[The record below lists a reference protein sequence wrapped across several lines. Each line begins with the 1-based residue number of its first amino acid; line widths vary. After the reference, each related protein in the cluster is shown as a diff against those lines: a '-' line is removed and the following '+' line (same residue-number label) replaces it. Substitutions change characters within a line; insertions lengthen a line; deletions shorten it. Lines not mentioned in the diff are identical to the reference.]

1 MGYCMKI
8 VDDVATEVV
17 TGDEDF
23 LSILANERP
32 GIWIYDVK
40 NQGGKHYTDGVF
52 WEQQPFP
59 SWTLDASKV
68 WQPPIVKDNDIW
80 IEELARW
87 GTVDEGYAVHYNKV
101 ARDYLAETDWYTI
114 RKSEIGTE
122 VPADVLTKRAKARA
136 DIVDVVEE

>member
-1 MGYCMKI
+1 MKI

-32 GIWIYDVK
+32 GTWVYDAN
-40 NQGGKHYTDGVF
+40 NQAGMNYTDGVF
-52 WEQQPFP
+52 WKPQPYP
-59 SWTLDASKV
+59 SWTLDANKV
-68 WQPPIVKDNDIW
+68 WQPPIVKDNDVW

-87 GTVDEGYAVHYNKV
+87 GTVTEMYAILHNKV

-122 VPADVLTKRAKARA
+122 VPADVLTERAKARA
-136 DIVDVVEE
+136 DIVDIVE